1 MAYQKRVYKTG
12 PNEITT
18 KTRLLGGG
26 TRITYTKKGVNRE
39 TISKSYNTLNP
50 SKSRT
55 TRTFNQ
61 GRGGWI
67 NRTSKTTAPN
77 RTSTT
82 PRKSHRSSGG
92 DFSIGGIFLLWIL
105 VIGIVSGLALVYIP
119 NSGIFVAGFIGMIA
133 AIVVLWFFFYWILLM
148 GLLFGGIY
156 LYLNWH

>member
-1 MAYQKRVYKTG
+1 MAYQKKVYRTG
-12 PNEITT
+12 PNEKTT

-26 TRITYTKKGVNRE
+26 TRITYTKKGVNRD
-39 TISKSYNTLNP
+39 TISKSYSTLAPN
-50 SKSRT
+50 KSRT

-61 GRGGWI
+61 GNGGWI

-82 PRKSHRSSGG
+82 HRKGRRSSGG
-92 DFSIGGIFLLWIL
+92 DFSLGGIFFLIIMII
-105 VIGIVSGLALVYIP
+105 VIVSGLALVYIP
-119 NSGIFVAGFIGMIA
+119 QSGIFVAGFIGL
-133 AIVVLWFFFYWILLM
+133 IVALVIIWFFFYWILLI